1 MSNKKFVSARG
12 GENRSVIYQA
22 ADGAEFLYSGGSRA
36 WRNGNPGNLRAA
48 DTSIGNAGGFAVF
61 ADLDSGMAAL
71 KSLLKRKYAG
81 MKLDAVFSVYAP
93 STDNNDPDHYAK
105 QVKKWTG
112 LDSNKTVGEL
122 SDAELEKYMAAI
134 KRAEGWIP
142 GKIEEIPHAAQ
153 FEVKSVDG
161 KPLSGIAYVMSF
173 FTKSGDEKTIS
184 GTTDKAGKTQV
195 VKAET
200 KTPVTLKLPRPN
212 PGQSIKAGAGDKA
225 PTGKQVVAAEVKA
238 KPWYSFVFGNAE
250 PSTDPKDPPAP
261 AAAPAAAPKTGA
273 KPKPPTTVVKQA
285 GAIKTSATKKKE
297 DNHVEQVIKEPGLF
311 VTWKF
316 DTSAGSGKQ
325 LNGLPYF
332 IAEMNGDRWTPL
344 VEGQKV
350 HLMTG
355 NKIRQKVPF
364 GKSVVLYLGSDA
376 KAKYRTKPMYQVKA
390 EEGFTDIVVV
400 VREKSD
406 KVDLPGEE
414 IPHDDEV
421 SGTKKTW
428 VANLYGT
435 TWMNF
440 THKFTLAEAQEMAA
454 DGGEYVLEAVKKIYR
469 GEPEIAGTGLV
480 LNVKKQNNKTMKI
493 QWPAEAFN
501 NCKQR
506 IPSTQDPASWRTEII
521 PRVNPNTYQAFIQAA
536 FDMDAEEIV
545 INSGWRP
552 MLGSVLH
559 RIGVGLDVGS
569 VKVDGHAKLFK
580 RPSTQAEASY
590 NAALAE
596 THKLE
601 KKKHRTPDEEK
612 RLNELKAT
620 NSNKA
625 KAASDAIKSSDNDLR
640 QQYLAKLRGNAE
652 VRQTFDP
659 WEMENNTR
667 DAVAPTQNHSGD
679 GNQQLHLTHL
689 HITVFDAELGHG

>member
-1 MSNKKFVSARG
+1 MTTAKFVSARG
-12 GENRSVIYQA
+12 GENRTVIYHA

-36 WRNGNPGNLRAA
+36 WRNNNPGNLRGA
-48 DTSIGNAGGFAVF
+48 DTSIGHAGGFSVF
-61 ADLDSGMAAL
+61 ADPEAGRAAL
-71 KSLLKRKYAG
+71 KSLLKRKYAKD
-81 MKLDAVFSVYAP
+81 KLDEVFAVYAP
-93 STDNNDPDHYAK
+93 STDNNDPDRYAK
-105 QVKKWTG
+105 QVKKWSG
-112 LDSNKTVGEL
+112 LDCSKTVGEL
-122 SDAELEKYMAAI
+122 TEPELEKYMDAI

-142 GKIEEIPHAAQ
+142 GKVEEIPHAAQ

-161 KPLSGIAYVMSF
+161 KPLSGVSYVMSF
-173 FTKSGDEKTIS
+173 FTKSGEEKKVA

-195 VKAET
+195 CKTET

-212 PGQSIKAGAGDKA
+212 PGQSIKTGAGEKPPA
-225 PTGKQVVAAEVKA
+225 GKQVVAAEVKA

-250 PSTDPKDPPAP
+250 HSTDPKDPPAP
-261 AAAPAAAPKTGA
+261 APAPKTDT
-273 KPKPPTTVVKQA
+273 KPLPPTTTVKQA

-297 DNHVEQVIKEPGLF
+297 DNHVEQVVKDPGLF
-311 VTWKF
+311 VTWQF
-316 DTSAGSGKQ
+316 DTSHGSGKV
-325 LNGLPYF
+325 LDGLPYF

-344 VEGQKV
+344 VEGQRV

-364 GKSVVLYLGSDA
+364 GKSVALYLGSDA
-376 KAKYRTKPMYQVKA
+376 KAKYRTKPMYKVRA
-390 EEGFTDIVVV
+390 EEGFTDIVVK
-400 VREKSD
+400 VREKID

-428 VANLYGT
+428 LADLYGT

-469 GEPEIAGTGLV
+469 GDLEVAGSGVTLS
-480 LNVKKQNNKTMKI
+480 VKKQNNKMMKI
-493 QWPAEAFN
+493 HWPAEAFN

-506 IPSTQDPASWRTEII
+506 IPSTQGPASWGAEIV

-569 VKVDGHAKLFK
+569 VTVSGHAKLFK
-580 RPSTQAEASY
+580 RTSTQAEVSY
-590 NAALAE
+590 NEALAE
-596 THKLE
+596 THRLE
-601 KKKHRTPDEEK
+601 KKKNRTADDEK

-620 NSNKA
+620 NGNKE
-625 KAASDAIKSSDNDLR
+625 KAASDAIKSSDSDLR

-659 WEMENNTR
+659 WEMEKNTR
-667 DAVAPTQNHSGD
+667 DGVAPTQNHSGD
-679 GNQQLHLTHL
+679 GNEKLHLTHL
-689 HITVFDAELGHG
+689 HITVFDSELGHG